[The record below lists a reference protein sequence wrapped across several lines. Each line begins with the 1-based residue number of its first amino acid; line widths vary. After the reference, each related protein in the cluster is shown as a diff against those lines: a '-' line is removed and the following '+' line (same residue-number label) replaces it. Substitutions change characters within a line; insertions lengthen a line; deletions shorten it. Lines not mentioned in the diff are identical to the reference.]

1 MANNNYVAKA
11 TAQITIVDT
20 TDASYLSGGLSVISG
35 SRNQIYV
42 PTATGDSAYSPN
54 WKFNNLVIRPF
65 LTASNIK
72 KVDGTDTYNPDLFS
86 PEEYPSFTTGAYT
99 DIISDIH
106 WYRRD
111 NAGVETE
118 ILSGTV
124 GYNFLWD
131 YKIKGE
137 TVSINDKRQLV
148 IEDNVLS
155 PNTSMDIICK
165 FSYNDPYAN
174 MSISQQFSINISN
187 IAAGTG
193 TSKVHIEAVNGNTIH
208 NNTPEYIQLEASYYY
223 NGEEIDLA
231 SQIADA
237 GNTTSVLWYI
247 RDISKNTCWRLL
259 DATQQDSINENSDTG
274 NKLYEVCEYEQITGA
289 DGVISK
295 ELTPVNYSKGGT
307 VLKVYPDLIA
317 GSDVIKCVVSYN
329 NVQYSELQVVYD
341 NSDPIRMYIQSS
353 TGDKLSRGQDNDNTT
368 LKPVII
374 YKGQLLD
381 ETNTEDLELLNSLF
395 SYYWYKDAID
405 GSVTWNVWN
414 EYEGGIAKL
423 KSQVVTNSNSG
434 LTLIEGTRELH
445 VTADDIDKQNKFTL
459 DLVDK
464 TEVNAANSRMY
475 LMTNQLTE
483 DDIIAASL
491 INENA
496 GMNSNSMDDTLATAY
511 EIQAYSQEDNN
522 KEVQ

>member
-1 MANNNYVAKA
+1 MANNNYAAKA

-20 TDASYLSGGLSVISG
+20 TDASYLSGGLSIVSG

-72 KVDGTDTYNPDLFS
+72 KAEGTTYYNPDLFS
-86 PEEYPSFTTGAYT
+86 PEEYPSFTTGT
-99 DIISDIH
+99 FTNIISDIH

-118 ILSGTV
+118 IVSGTE
-124 GYNFLWD
+124 GYNFNWD
-131 YKIKGE
+131 YSINNE
-137 TVSINDKRQLV
+137 TVTINDKRQLV
-148 IEDNVLS
+148 INENVLS

-174 MSISQQFSINISN
+174 MSIRQQFSINISN

-193 TSKVHIEAVNGNTIH
+193 TSKVHIEAVNGNTIY
-208 NNTPEYIQLEASYYY
+208 NDSPEYIQLEASFYY
-223 NGEEIDLA
+223 NGEAIELA
-231 SQIADA
+231 SEIANA
-237 GNTTSVLWYI
+237 ESTTSVLWYI
-247 RDISKNTCWRLL
+247 RDIKTNTCWRLL
-259 DATQQDSINENSDTG
+259 DATQQDYINENSETG
-274 NKLYEVCEYEQITGA
+274 NKLYEVCEYEQVTGSDSTITT
-289 DGVISK
+289 
-295 ELTPVNYSKGGT
+295 ELSPVKYSKGGT

-317 GSDVIKCVVSYN
+317 GSDVIKCVVTYN
-329 NVQYSELQVVYD
+329 NMQYSELQVVYD

-353 TGDKLSRGQDNDNTT
+353 TGDKLSRGQDNDNTI

-381 ETNTEDLELLNSLF
+381 DTNTEDLQLLNSLF
-395 SYYWYKDAID
+395 SYFWYKDAID
-405 GSVTWNVWN
+405 GSITWNVWN
-414 EYEGGIAKL
+414 EYNGGIATL
-423 KSQVVTNSNSG
+423 KSQVVTNSNEG
-434 LTLIEGTRELH
+434 LTLMEGTRELY
-445 VTADDIDKQNKFTL
+445 VTANDIDKQNKFTL

-464 TEVNAANSRMY
+464 VQAAASNSRAY
-475 LMTNQLTE
+475 LMSNQLTE
-483 DDIIAASL
+483 DQVTAASL

-496 GMNSNSMDDTLATAY
+496 GINANDMDATLATAY
-511 EIQAYSQEDNN
+511 EIQAYTQEEN
-522 KEVQ
+522 K

>member
-1 MANNNYVAKA
+1 MANNNYAAKA

-20 TDASYLSGGLSVISG
+20 TDASYLSGGLSIVSG

-72 KVDGTDTYNPDLFS
+72 KAEGTTYYNPDLFS
-86 PEEYPSFTTGAYT
+86 PEEYPSFTTGT
-99 DIISDIH
+99 FTNIISDIH

-118 ILSGTV
+118 IVSGTE
-124 GYNFLWD
+124 GYNFNWD
-131 YKIKGE
+131 YSINNE
-137 TVSINDKRQLV
+137 TVTINDKRQLV
-148 IEDNVLS
+148 INENVLS

-174 MSISQQFSINISN
+174 MSIRQQFSINISN

-193 TSKVHIEAVNGNTIH
+193 TSKVHIEAVNGNTIY
-208 NNTPEYIQLEASYYY
+208 NDSPEYIQLEASFYY
-223 NGEEIDLA
+223 NGEAIELA
-231 SQIADA
+231 SEIANA
-237 GNTTSVLWYI
+237 ESTTSVLWYI
-247 RDISKNTCWRLL
+247 RDIKTNTCWRLL
-259 DATQQDSINENSDTG
+259 DATQQDYINENSETG
-274 NKLYEVCEYEQITGA
+274 NKLYEVCEYEQVTGSDSTIIT
-289 DGVISK
+289 
-295 ELTPVNYSKGGT
+295 ELSPVKYSKGGT

-317 GSDVIKCVVSYN
+317 GSDVIKCVVTYN
-329 NVQYSELQVVYD
+329 NMQYSELQVVYD

-353 TGDKLSRGQDNDNTT
+353 TGDKLSRGQDNDNTI

-381 ETNTEDLELLNSLF
+381 DTNTEDLQLLNSLF
-395 SYYWYKDAID
+395 SYFWYKDAID
-405 GSVTWNVWN
+405 GSITWNVWN
-414 EYEGGIAKL
+414 EYNGGIATL
-423 KSQVVTNSNSG
+423 KSQVVTNSNEG
-434 LTLIEGTRELH
+434 LTLMEGTRELY
-445 VTADDIDKQNKFTL
+445 VTANDIDKQNKFTL

-464 TEVNAANSRMY
+464 VQAAASNSRAY
-475 LMTNQLTE
+475 LMSNQLTE
-483 DDIIAASL
+483 DQVMTASL

-496 GMNSNSMDDTLATAY
+496 GINANDMDATLATAY
-511 EIQAYSQEDNN
+511 EIQAYTQEEN
-522 KEVQ
+522 K